1 MNPDLLALD
10 FDGVLCDGLLEYFAV
25 AQQTHQ
31 QLWQPVEPIAPEI
44 ADRFYPLRPVIETGW
59 EMPVLIQALVEGR
72 SPEEIAQNWRSIAAE
87 IIQRDR
93 LEPAQLSQQLDGNRD
108 RWIADDLDGWLDLHR
123 FFPGTIARL
132 QQVLASTETE
142 LVIITTKE
150 ERFVRQLLD
159 RAGVDHQAI
168 AIFGKATQRP
178 KAETLKQWLG
188 QKSRIWFVEDMLPTL
203 HKVARD
209 PMLDRVQLF
218 LADWG
223 YNTPADRAAIAGSD
237 RIQLLSLDR
246 FAQPFGDWLIQS

>member
-25 AQQTHQ
+25 ARQTHQ
-31 QLWQPVEPIAPEI
+31 QLWQRTEPIAPEI

-72 SPEEIAQNWRSIAAE
+72 SPEEIEQNWRSIAAE

-123 FFPGTIARL
+123 FFPGTIERL
-132 QQVLASTETE
+132 QQVLASAETE

-188 QKSRIWFVEDMLPTL
+188 QKSRIWFVEDMLSTL
-203 HKVARD
+203 HKVARE

-223 YNTPADRAAIAGSD
+223 YNTAGDRASISGSD

-246 FAQPFGDWLIQS
+246 FAQPFGNWLAP